1 MKRYRFFRI
10 WPRRL
15 LALVLAVGTVW
26 VVTVTAGSD
35 TAEGAWTRLQKA
47 SPLAALRWELGD
59 LWSQDGLSAAA
70 VMAIAQSPLLLSARA
85 EVERREVLTAVFIRS
100 MRLAPKSWEIT
111 TLHPMLMPRATA
123 M

>member
-1 MKRYRFFRI
+1 MMCSGVLSSSSRGRQKMR
-10 WPRRL
+10 PR
-15 LALVLAVGTVW
+15 
-26 VVTVTAGSD
+26 
-35 TAEGAWTRLQKA
+35 
-47 SPLAALRWELGD
+47 
-59 LWSQDGLSAAA
+59 
-70 VMAIAQSPLLLSARA
+70 AIRLSARA